1 MMDCLKTRDL
11 LSDYI
16 DESLSPDE
24 RRQIQDHLETCHT
37 CAGELQ
43 KLQSLLARAA
53 SLPRSIDPARD
64 LWKRIAERIGPAT
77 ARPDLIADLSARRN
91 GNMMDADVR
100 PRSRRAPHRLRWKGE
115 FAIAAAI
122 AVIVGAYLFEAG
134 ALAPSWS
141 IADIE
146 GSPSM
151 GMRPVTQKTRL
162 EEGEF
167 VQTDASSRAK
177 ISNRSVG
184 RIDVEPNTRLK
195 LIIKGLSEQRFA
207 LERGTIRAST
217 WVPPQV
223 FMVETP
229 SGVAVDLGCEYRLTV
244 DDSGRSLL
252 LVTAGWVSLGLQERV
267 AIIPAAAFCET
278 RPGMMPGT
286 PFSEYASDS
295 LKHALEAFDFGGGG
309 INALDVVLAHSRQH
323 DAVTLWHLISRVG
336 ESDRLRVV
344 DRLDTIV
351 PRPQGVTRDGVLRL
365 DKTMLD
371 RWWDEFERIPLTD
384 LRSKPS
390 LWTLVWH
397 GLRNF
402 FKQEVS

>member
-1 MMDCLKTRDL
+1 MTDCLKTRDL

-16 DESLSPDE
+16 DDNLSPDE
-24 RRQIQDHLETCHT
+24 RRQIQEHLETCLT
-37 CAGELQ
+37 CARELQ
-43 KLQSLLARAA
+43 KVQSVLARAA
-53 SLPRSIDPARD
+53 SLPRSIDPPRD
-64 LWKRIAERIGPAT
+64 LWKGIAERIGPGT
-77 ARPDLIADLSARRN
+77 ARPGLIVDLSDRRN
-91 GNMMDADVR
+91 GRMIRADVK
-100 PRSRRAPHRLRWKGE
+100 PRSSRAPRLPLRKGA
-115 FAIAAAI
+115 FAIAAMIAI
-122 AVIVGAYLFEAG
+122 IVGAYLFEA
-134 ALAPSWS
+134 PSWS
-141 IADIE
+141 ISELE
-146 GSPSM
+146 GSPSI
-151 GMRPVTQKTRL
+151 GTHPITQKTRL
-162 EEGEF
+162 EEGEL

-177 ISNRSVG
+177 ISNRAIGTVDVG
-184 RIDVEPNTRLK
+184 PNTRLK
-195 LIIKGLSEQRFA
+195 LIVKGLSEQRFA
-207 LERGTIRAST
+207 LERGTIKAST

-252 LVTAGWVSLGLQERV
+252 LVTAGWVSLGSKERV

-278 RPGMMPGT
+278 RPGMAPGT

-295 LKHALEAFDFGGGG
+295 LKHALEEFDFGGGG
-309 INALDVVLAHSRQH
+309 LNALDVVLAHSRPH
-323 DAVTLWHLISRVG
+323 DAVMLWHLISRVG
-336 ESDRLRVV
+336 ETGRSRVV
-344 DRLDTIV
+344 DRLDILA

-365 DKTMLD
+365 DKIMLD